1 MLHLKGA
8 AGVYDELAQAPNWV
22 TIECFD
28 SRSEKLRSPEEIH
41 RDVLEAADARVLSH
55 VGSVPMCRADDRM

>member
-1 MLHLKGA
+1 VLHLKCA

-28 SRSEKLRSPEEIH
+28 SRSGKLRSPEEIH
-41 RDVLEAADARVLSH
+41 RDLLEAVDARVLSR
-55 VGSVPMCRADDRM
+55 VG